1 MKAKVVAKLNLLLN
15 VSNTIIDNYHMLE
28 SVMINVDIYDTVEF
42 TLTNNNEVSVYMD
55 TVPAETNNTALVAAR
70 LICDYLQIN
79 SIRID
84 ITKGIPC
91 KAGMG
96 GSSADAAAVIVSMAK
111 MYNIT
116 DTKILND
123 IADRVGSDVCYMMQ
137 GGLAIVNGRGTQICR
152 HNIEKQYYFVLVHSK
167 YGLSTKQVFE
177 KFDSIETP
185 KNTANSNTLITAMK
199 NGDTK
204 QISQNISNNLINAAF
219 NLQPE
224 LHNTYTI
231 LKSCNVLTVSMTGS
245 GSSLFALCSNRK
257 NAEET
262 CKTLISKGY
271 NAVMCKSLDTA
282 NSGVTFIRI

>member
-1 MKAKVVAKLNLLLN
+1 MKVKVAAKLNLLLN

-84 ITKGIPC
+84 ITKSIPY

-96 GSSADAAAVIVSMAK
+96 GSSADAAAVIAGIAK
-111 MYNIT
+111 MYNVT
-116 DTKILND
+116 DTKVLND
-123 IADRVGSDVCYMMQ
+123 IADRVGSDVRYMMQ

-167 YGLSTKQVFE
+167 CGLLTKQVFE

-185 KNTANSNTLITAMK
+185 KNPANSNTLITAMK

-224 LHNTYTI
+224 LHNTYMI
-231 LKSCNVLTVSMTGS
+231 LNSCNVLTVSMTGS
-245 GSSLFALCSNRK
+245 GSTLFALCSNKK
-257 NAEET
+257 NAEKT

-282 NSGVTFIRI
+282 NSGVTFIK